1 MVSVPGGTFW
11 MGISDD
17 EADRVNE
24 DCKTEVKKQAASC
37 TGWVLSAHPRHQ
49 VTLDPFSLD
58 PYEVTNRQFDQ
69 FVQATGYLTTAE
81 IGGHGLRLE
90 Q

>member
-37 TGWVLSAHPRHQ
+37 TGWVLSAQPRHQ